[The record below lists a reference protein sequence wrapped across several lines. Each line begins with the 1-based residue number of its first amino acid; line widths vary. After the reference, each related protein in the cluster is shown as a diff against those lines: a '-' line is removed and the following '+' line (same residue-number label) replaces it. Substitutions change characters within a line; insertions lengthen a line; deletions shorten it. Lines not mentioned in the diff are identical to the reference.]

1 MKRLYPLISL
11 FCLLSLPAW
20 GQGYCPKNACSNFKG
35 KEIYI
40 PKDLQKIDLQ
50 DSTSLWSYHRMCCT
64 DNLAI
69 FWQKGFGNDLAN
81 PPQLEGK
88 EMKVDLKNLSEKLE
102 HFYTFF
108 RDSLGFSKPGS
119 NCDRYRMMVMLNYSL
134 EGTAYGGDYDGVI
147 GGLWAAPNRLQDERL
162 NCVAHELGHSFQAQI
177 TCDGEG
183 EAWGGCGFFEMASQW
198 MLWQVNPD
206 WQTDERF
213 HWEAFTRLSHKAFLH
228 LENIYHSPYVLE
240 YWGTKHGRTIIAEL
254 FRQGKRG
261 EDPVI
266 TYKRMTQLS
275 QEAFCDEMF
284 DACRHFINWDF
295 KRVWKNT
302 RPYANQYTC
311 KMNHLRNGWYQVAP
325 ENCPENYGFNAIPL
339 TVPEPGSKINL
350 TFEGITQPSSEYSSV
365 HPSKAGRRY
374 GFVAVTSEGKS
385 IYGNMSRDKK
395 GKLSFTLPADKRLSH
410 LWLVVMGAPAEHWM
424 NPSPDSNQ
432 KDAQWPYRI
441 KLNGTEPQSAV

>member
-1 MKRLYPLISL
+1 MKRLAFSAALCAALIGTAS
-11 FCLLSLPAW
+11 
-20 GQGYCPKNACSNFKG
+20 GQNVCPKDACVNFKG

-40 PKDLQKIDLQ
+40 PTDLQGMDLQ
-50 DSTSLWSYHRMCCT
+50 DTASLWSFHRMCCT

-69 FWQKGFGNDLAN
+69 FWQKGFGSDLSN
-81 PPQLEGK
+81 PPRLEGHD
-88 EMKVDLKNLSEKLE
+88 MHVDLNNLSEKLE

-108 RDSLGFSKPGS
+108 RDTLQFSKPGS

-147 GGLWAAPNRLQDERL
+147 GGLWVAPNRIQDEKL
-162 NCVAHELGHSFQAQI
+162 NCMAHELGHSFQAQI
-177 TCDGEG
+177 TCDGQG
-183 EAWGGCGFFEMASQW
+183 EAWGGSGFFEMASQW

-206 WQTDERF
+206 WQTDERY
-213 HWEAFTRLSHKAFLH
+213 HWEAFTKLSHKAFLH

-240 YWGTKHGRTIIAEL
+240 YWGVKHGRPFIAEM

-266 TYKRMTQLS
+266 TYKRMTGLS
-275 QEAFCDEMF
+275 QSAFCDEMF

-295 KRVWKNT
+295 ERVWKNS
-302 RPYANQYTC
+302 RPYANRYTC
-311 KMNHLRNGWYQVAP
+311 KLVGQPDGWYQVAA

-339 TVPEPGSKINL
+339 TVPGAGQEVKVE
-350 TFEGITQPSSEYSSV
+350 FEGIDKAVEEYNSV
-365 HPSKAGRRY
+365 NPDKAGWRY
-374 GFVAVTSEGKS
+374 GFVAVTADGKS
-385 IYGNMSRDKK
+385 VYGEMGTQKNGKVSFKTPSDKK
-395 GKLSFTLPADKRLSH
+395 LSH

-424 NPSPDSNQ
+424 NPMPDGKV

-441 KLNGTEPQSAV
+441 KLGGTSPRN

>member
-1 MKRLYPLISL
+1 MKRLAFSVALCAALIGTAS
-11 FCLLSLPAW
+11 
-20 GQGYCPKNACSNFKG
+20 GQNVCPKDACVNFKG

-40 PKDLQKIDLQ
+40 PKDLQGMDLQ
-50 DSTSLWSYHRMCCT
+50 DTASLWSFHRMCCT

-69 FWQKGFGNDLAN
+69 FWQKGFGSDLSN
-81 PPQLEGK
+81 PPRLEGHD
-88 EMKVDLKNLSEKLE
+88 MHVDLNNLSEKLE

-108 RDSLGFSKPGS
+108 RDTLQFSKPGS

-147 GGLWAAPNRLQDERL
+147 GGLWVAPNRIQDEKL
-162 NCVAHELGHSFQAQI
+162 NCMAHELGHSFQAQI
-177 TCDGEG
+177 TCDGQG
-183 EAWGGCGFFEMASQW
+183 EAWGGSGFFEMASQW

-206 WQTDERF
+206 WQTDERY
-213 HWEAFTRLSHKAFLH
+213 HWEAFTKLSHKAFLH

-240 YWGTKHGRTIIAEL
+240 YWGVKHGRPFIAEM

-266 TYKRMTQLS
+266 TYKRMTGLS
-275 QEAFCDEMF
+275 QSAFCDEMF

-295 KRVWKNT
+295 ERVWKNS

-311 KMNHLRNGWYQVAP
+311 KLAGQPDGWYQVAA

-339 TVPEPGSKINL
+339 TVPGAGQEVKVE
-350 TFEGITQPSSEYSSV
+350 FEGIDKAVEGYNSV
-365 HPSKAGRRY
+365 NPDKAGWRY
-374 GFVAVTSEGKS
+374 GFVAVTADGKS
-385 IYGNMSRDKK
+385 VYGEMGTQKNGKVSFKTPSDKK
-395 GKLSFTLPADKRLSH
+395 LSH

-424 NPSPDSNQ
+424 NPMPDGKV

-441 KLNGTEPQSAV
+441 KLGGTSPRN